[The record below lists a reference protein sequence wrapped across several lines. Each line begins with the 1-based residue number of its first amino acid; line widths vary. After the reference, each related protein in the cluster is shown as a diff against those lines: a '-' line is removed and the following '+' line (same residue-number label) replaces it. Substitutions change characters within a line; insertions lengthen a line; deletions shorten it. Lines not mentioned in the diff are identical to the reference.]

1 MTMEGLPRI
10 DRPVFVTGTG
20 RSGLSPLMD
29 LIAYHEAFAW
39 PSQYN
44 DRWPSRPAL
53 SLLSRMAEL
62 PVVRGR
68 LKFARRVPKH
78 AEAFRLWCW
87 CFPGFAE
94 PFRDLEASDV
104 TPHVRRRFHQV
115 VGAIMRYQRKARFI
129 AEYSGWSRIG
139 FLRGIFPDAKFI
151 HIVRDGRAV
160 VHSLL
165 TVTWWDGWLGVH
177 RWRIGPPGPDVM
189 VVLERHGHSFTAL
202 AAAYW
207 KILVANIADRG
218 ERLPQDDFLTVRY
231 EDLVADPEK
240 EARRCVAFAGLDPD
254 DPAFL
259 RHIRAVRIVDANH
272 EHLRIPPWREAFD
285 RRDLEAIE
293 DVAGPEL
300 ARFGYL

>member
-1 MTMEGLPRI
+1 MKGELPRV
-10 DRPVFVTGTG
+10 DRPVFVIGTG

-29 LIAYHEAFAW
+29 LVAYHGAFAW

-44 DRWPSRPAL
+44 DRWPSRPELSAL
-53 SLLSRMAEL
+53 SKVVEL
-62 PVVRGR
+62 PVIRGR
-68 LKFARRVPKH
+68 LKFVRRVPKH
-78 AEAFRLWCW
+78 AEAFRLWRW

-115 VGAIMRYQRKARFI
+115 VGAITRYQRKPRFI
-129 AEYSGWSRIG
+129 AEYSGWSRIR
-139 FLRGIFPDAKFI
+139 FLREIFPDAKFI

-165 TVTWWDGWLGVH
+165 TVRWWDGWHGVH
-177 RWRIGPPGPDVM
+177 RWRIGPPGPDVLEE
-189 VVLERHGHSFTAL
+189 LERHGHSFTAL

-218 ERLPQDDFLTVRY
+218 EELPEDDLLTVRY

-259 RHIRAVRIVDANH
+259 RHLRAVRIVDANH

-285 RRDLEAIE
+285 RRDLEVIE